1 MSDTQTFVRS
11 PDSKERWDL
20 HFRAGEAPRRRRP
33 TGGSNERGSPSR
45 YSDEAPASTVGST
58 GAHCLC
64 SGAMRLSHQVQYAI
78 CGIFDLAYNG
88 RGEPVQIRV
97 ISERQAI
104 PSRYLEQIFQK
115 LRRAGLVSSKRGPG
129 GGYTLS
135 RAAARI
141 TLREVVE
148 AVQGPIADALAMK
161 PADSEAAASFR
172 PDFLWT
178 VLADRFGGALDDI
191 TLEQLCGAA
200 TRAEVE
206 RAAADPPMYF
216 I

>member
-1 MSDTQTFVRS
+1 
-11 PDSKERWDL
+11 
-20 HFRAGEAPRRRRP
+20 
-33 TGGSNERGSPSR
+33 
-45 YSDEAPASTVGST
+45 
-58 GAHCLC
+58 
-64 SGAMRLSHQVQYAI
+64 MRLSHQVQYAI

-104 PSRYLEQIFQK
+104 PSRYLEQIFQR
-115 LRRAGLVSSKRGPG
+115 LRRASLVTSKRGPG